1 MSMQWGVVPK
11 VALSGLSKLNAVN
24 TPHHHYNASISKNV
38 SYVTNGPSA
47 AGARPAQPSG
57 YGNTLL
63 NHSTLLTFAQVVK
76 GSNLTGMPSGHNTSF
91 FANGTQKSSKE
102 MQDTGSQIGNLSAPS
117 LNLPMWINETYNA
130 TERSKCSGTATNHGQ
145 ITSWFTSTVT
155 LSFAVTV
162 FHNATLPGAETL
174 VPITPCKTTTK
185 LKRPQHGIQHAKPLP
200 VPTTISTLLVTK
212 KVPVAV
218 PQAQQ
223 VVQGALFGAKAKAA
237 EAQAPATTTPG
248 SGQQTPQQAAPQQA
262 APQQASPPQ
271 AAPQQAATQQASP
284 PQAPPPQAAPQ
295 QAAPQEA
302 SPPQAPPPQAAAP
315 QAPPQQ
321 ASPPQA
327 PPPQASPPQASPM
340 GNPAPANES
349 PPSGS
354 SNSQF
359 NGGSSNSGPPS
370 AGSPQSGQ
378 LSSGKSGGI
387 QYSTGNQDVNAY
399 GGQSGSEQA
408 AGGQPGGGQQ
418 SGGQSSG
425 GQSGQVAGGQSSPV
439 QATGDQS
446 AGQAGGQSAGQSGGT
461 QFGDTVAENQSGNQ
475 GAGGHFGIPAGEGQ
489 FSPVKA
495 GGGPDQSTGGQSRL
509 ESTNGNS
516 VQSGVNIVPESLGN
530 AGGVPVVLHPNNVVI
545 GSSTFN
551 RGTTPASG
559 VYNGQTYSWASS
571 QFVAPSTTIPFPAA
585 VPDAPIVTAG
595 GQTFVVG
602 PSHLEAQGKYI
613 RIPNNAKPSPFI
625 LEGQPFAVDQS
636 QIIVSDHSIPLL
648 VSSSQTPFVYDGQTL
663 TIDSSKIIVPST
675 TIPLT
680 SSSGFVKYKGHILTV
695 GPSGVIGPDTTVV
708 LPQSKQGYITPA
720 PEIIT
725 TDGHTLALGPSSA
738 VIGSNTYS
746 FLPGNAATTITDHG
760 QPITMGSEGVH
771 FGSVDIPVPASQP
784 SYSIISQDKLTLS
797 VAPSAVVIGGHTD
810 SIKPGMAPITTVI
823 NGQTATIGTEGVAL
837 GGTTIPLPK
846 PQPGYS
852 IATAGLLT
860 FSLAHSQAVIL
871 GSTYSVGLGAAPITK
886 VIDGQSISIGPEGI
900 DVKGTTV
907 ELPTLTDLP
916 APAMVTAG
924 GMTFTVGPDNAV
936 VGGST
941 YEIGPGASST
951 NIIIGNETIGFGNNG
966 IVLPST
972 TIMPEPTRKA
982 ITTDGQQILVGMTD
996 AVLSGTTYPIASGA
1010 ISQTAIIGT
1019 ETVTF
1024 CTAGVVFPSTTIM
1037 PEQTPTP
1044 VSADGVTLGAD
1055 ATEAVING
1063 STYAVG
1069 SGASEATIVSGF
1081 ETIKVGSNGIELAST
1096 TIRPWTNLGIS
1107 GASTSSGSQGTAG
1120 AIPGALSPRPTAGPT
1135 NSGSEKVSRAAFAML
1150 PFILLWGLC
1159 QGVMLGGIIAL

>member
-1 MSMQWGVVPK
+1 MLDMSTQWGAVPI

-24 TPHHHYNASISKNV
+24 TPHQHYNASISNNV
-38 SYVTNGPSA
+38 SNVTNGSSA

-76 GSNLTGMPSGHNTSF
+76 GSNLTGMPTGHNTSF
-91 FANGTQKSSKE
+91 FANGTQKSSKK

-130 TERSKCSGTATNHGQ
+130 TERSKCSGTATDYGQ

-162 FHNATLPGAETL
+162 FHNATLPSAETL
-174 VPITPCKTTTK
+174 LPITPCKTTTK
-185 LKRPQHGIQHAKPLP
+185 LKRPQPGKQQARPLP
-200 VPTTISTLLVTK
+200 VPTTSSTLLVTK

-223 VVQGALFGAKAKAA
+223 VVQGALFGAKANAA

-271 AAPQQAATQQASP
+271 ASP
-284 PQAPPPQAAPQ
+284 PQA
-295 QAAPQEA
+295 
-302 SPPQAPPPQAAAP
+302 SF
-315 QAPPQQ
+315 
-321 ASPPQA
+321 
-327 PPPQASPPQASPM
+327 PQASPM
-340 GNPAPANES
+340 GNPSPANES

-359 NGGSSNSGPPS
+359 NGGSSSSGPPS

-378 LSSGKSGGI
+378 QSSGKSGGI

-446 AGQAGGQSAGQSGGT
+446 AGLAGGQSAGQAGGQSAGQAGGQSAGQSSGT
-461 QFGDTVAENQSGNQ
+461 QFGGTVAENQSGNQ
-475 GAGGHFGIPAGEGQ
+475 GAGGQFGIPAGEGQ

-495 GGGPDQSTGGQSRL
+495 GGGPDQSTGGQSGL

-551 RGTTPASG
+551 RGTTPASA

-585 VPDAPIVTAG
+585 VPDKPIVTAG

-663 TIDSSKIIVPST
+663 TIDSSKLIAPST

-720 PEIIT
+720 PETIT

-760 QPITMGSEGVH
+760 QPITVRSAGVH
-771 FGSVDIPVPASQP
+771 FGSVDIPVPTSQP

-810 SIKPGMAPITTVI
+810 SVKPGMAPITTVV
-823 NGQTATIGTEGVAL
+823 NGQTATIGTGGVVL
-837 GGTTIPLPK
+837 GGTTISLPK

-860 FSLAHSQAVIL
+860 FSLAPSQAVIL

-936 VGGST
+936 VGVST

-951 NIIIGNETIGFGNNG
+951 NIVIGNETIGFGNNG

-996 AVLSGTTYPIASGA
+996 AVISGTTYPIASGA

-1024 CTAGVVFPSTTIM
+1024 CSAGVVFPSTTIM

-1063 STYAVG
+1063 TTYAIG

-1107 GASTSSGSQGTAG
+1107 GASTSSGSQGTAV
-1120 AIPGALSPRPTAGPT
+1120 AVPGAPSPRPTAGPS
-1135 NSGSEKVSRAAFAML
+1135 NSGSEKISKAALAME
-1150 PFILLWGLC
+1150 PSILLWGLC
-1159 QGVMLGGIIAL
+1159 HGVMLGGIIAV